1 MSTLAIPIERER
13 RWLVTSIDLEMVEK
27 LRQGLKALNRLKFP
41 LGGPTVAAKHEIVQG
56 YFDVQSSNCFR
67 VRIKDGVNASQ
78 TKKTGSGE
86 SRLEQ
91 EVSTDLAT
99 TQLFLDQSQYKVIKT
114 RIEIDGWELDLC
126 HGPLE
131 GIIVLEFEAK
141 AGESFPPLPDWIVSA
156 IDVTDSLTNLHL
168 ARLAYEIENETSQNV
183 RLSLKPQLPRISPVG
198 IENGRLVEEIAGAFA
213 DRVHRGVSIALVNLL
228 LSQIGISDSKDD
240 ADAKKRYET
249 LFHRVRHSFEEA
261 VEIQAIA
268 EEKKAIVID
277 RGFVRNQADDPLNLY
292 LVRSELLFR
301 ENQPVVI
308 YGTTWEEKCNSAFSQ
323 VAQFLTTL

>member
-198 IENGRLVEEIAGAFA
+198 IENGRLVEEIAGAFD
-213 DRVHRGVSIALVNLL
+213 DRVLRTPSSKVVSIL
-228 LSQIGISDSKDD
+228 LSQIGICDSQED
-240 ADAKKRYET
+240 AEAKKRFEE
-249 LFHRVRHSFEEA
+249 LFHRVRLSFEEA
-261 VEIQAIA
+261 SEIQAVA
-268 EEKKAIVID
+268 EGKKAIVED
-277 RGFVRNQADDPLNLY
+277 SEFVTNQVNDPLSLY
-292 LVRSELLFR
+292 LVPTKLLFR
-301 ENQPVVI
+301 ENRRTAI
-308 YGTTWEEKCNSAFSQ
+308 YGTTWQEKCDSAFAQ
-323 VAQFLTTL
+323 VAQFLNTL